1 MMITQ
6 PTPPPKPDPNT
17 YWVIPGKLL
26 AGEYPGDR
34 DPGEAR
40 SRLRWFLAAGV
51 RHFIDLTEVG
61 ELTPY
66 AELLTE
72 EASSG
77 TTYERIPIHDRSVP
91 EEPKTM
97 AEIIA
102 TIDHGIAEG
111 GITYVHCWGGV
122 GRTGLAVACWLQER
136 GQAPDE
142 ALTSLADKWRSCA
155 KSQRLPN
162 SPETPEQVRWVKE
175 WPLHRSRLH
184 LPTTRDR
191 YRGALLGLA
200 AGDALG
206 TTLEFK
212 PPGTFGPLADMIGG
226 GPFNLNPGEWTDD
239 TSMALCLAESLIE
252 KRGFDA
258 KDQMNRYCGWY
269 ERGHLSSTG
278 RCFDIGNTVRSALE
292 SYRRTGNPFSGSES
306 PDTAGNGS
314 LMRLAPLPL
323 FFASNPKE
331 AIHYAGES
339 SRTTHGTKAAV
350 DACRYFAG
358 LLVGALQGRSK
369 EELLSFHF
377 NPTDEPSFWNE
388 NSLDPKIAAIAAG
401 SFKRKDPPE
410 IRGTGYV
417 VESLEAALW
426 AFDRSDSFRDGALLA
441 VNLGGD
447 ADTTGAIYGQIA
459 GAFYGAEQ
467 IPQEW
472 RAKLTMHDFIQEKAD
487 QLFAI
492 SELSDSDS

>member
-1 MMITQ
+1 MVTQ
-6 PTPPPKPDPNT
+6 QPPKPDPNT

-26 AGEYPGDR
+26 AGEYPGAR
-34 DPGEAR
+34 DLDEAR
-40 SRLRWFLAAGV
+40 GRLRTFLSAGV
-51 RHFIDLTEVG
+51 RHYIDLTEAG

-72 EASSG
+72 EAGSRTS
-77 TTYERIPIHDRSVP
+77 YDRFPIRDGSVP
-91 EEPKTM
+91 EDTQTM
-97 AEIIA
+97 AKIIA
-102 TIDHGIAEG
+102 AIDRAMAED

-122 GRTGLAVACWLQER
+122 GRTGLAVACWLQEH
-136 GQAPDE
+136 GQTPDE
-142 ALTSLADKWRSCA
+142 ALASLADKWRSCA
-155 KSQRLPN
+155 KSQRMPS
-162 SPETPEQVRWVKE
+162 SPETAEQVQWVKE
-175 WPLHRSRLH
+175 WPLHRSKLK
-184 LPTTRDR
+184 LESRDR

-212 PPGTFGPLADMIGG
+212 PPGTFAPLIEMIGG
-226 GPFNLNPGEWTDD
+226 GPFHLKAGEWTDD

-258 KDQMNRYCGWY
+258 KDQMDRYCSWY

-278 RCFDIGNTVRSALE
+278 RCFDIGNTVAGALA

-306 PDTAGNGS
+306 PDAAGNGS
-314 LMRLAPLPL
+314 LMRLASVPL
-323 FFASNPKE
+323 FFASDPKQ
-331 AIHYAGES
+331 AIHYASES

-358 LLVGALQGRSK
+358 LIVGVLQGRSK
-369 EELLSFHF
+369 QELLSPYFY
-377 NPTDEPSFWNE
+377 PGDEPNFWNE
-388 NSLDPKIAAIAAG
+388 NGLDLKIAAIAAG
-401 SFKRKDPPE
+401 AFKTKEPPQ

-426 AFDRSDSFRDGALLA
+426 AFNRSKSFREGALLA
-441 VNLGGD
+441 VNLGND

-467 IPQEW
+467 IPPEW
-472 RAKLTMHDFIQEKAD
+472 RVKLTMHDFIQEKAD
-487 QLFAI
+487 QLFAMA
-492 SELSDSDS
+492 EPRDPNP